1 MLANLL
7 LKPGTLKLK
16 EIKTPE
22 PSNGEIL
29 VKIKAA
35 LTCGTDLKAFK
46 RGHAMIPM
54 PTVFGHEFSGIVE
67 RVGRGVRKFSR
78 GMGIMAVH
86 SAPCERCYFCKK
98 RQYNLC
104 ENIMRTKVLGAF
116 AEYILLP
123 KHIVK
128 HNVFVKPK
136 TLSFE
141 EAAFL
146 EPLSCVIH
154 SINSVYPVSKKALP
168 FRLGES
174 ALRGKAPPEF
184 SNGVDIA
191 RGDTAVIIGAGPVG
205 LLHLML
211 LKRMGVKVII
221 IEKGE
226 GRLKKAFEEKADI
239 VIDAKKKNI
248 GKKIKAFTK
257 TAGADVVFECTG
269 IPEVWEE
276 SVSFVRRGG
285 TVILFGGCREGTRVS
300 YDAGRIHYDEIT
312 LKGVF
317 HYKPSDVSQAFKLL
331 SSRKIK
337 ANGLISGR
345 YPLNKLKTAFERL
358 AKGDGIKYAIIP

>member
-7 LKPGTLKLK
+7 LKPGVLKLK

-22 PSNGEIL
+22 PSIGEIL

-46 RGHAMIPM
+46 RGHPVIPM
-54 PTVFGHEFSGIVE
+54 PAVFGHEFSGIVE
-67 RVGRGVRKFSR
+67 KVGRGVRKLSR
-78 GMGIMAVH
+78 GMEIMAVH
-86 SAPCERCYFCKK
+86 SAPCQQCYFCKK
-98 RQYNLC
+98 KLFNLC

-128 HNVFVKPK
+128 HNVYVKPK
-136 TLSFE
+136 NLSFE
-141 EAAFL
+141 EASFL

-154 SINSVYPVSKKALP
+154 SINSV
-168 FRLGES
+168 
-174 ALRGKAPPEF
+174 
-184 SNGVDIA
+184 DIA
-191 RGDTAVIIGAGPVG
+191 RGDTALIIGAGPVG

-211 LKRMGVKVII
+211 LKTMGVKVII
-221 IEKGE
+221 IEKE
-226 GRLKKAFEEKADI
+226 KGRLKKAFEEKADI

-248 GKKIKAFTK
+248 GKKIKSFTK
-257 TAGADVVFECTG
+257 TTGADIVFECTG

-285 TVILFGGCREGTRVS
+285 TVILFGGCREGTIVS
-300 YDAGRIHYDEIT
+300 FDAGRIHYDEIT